1 MSWEDF
7 LERAAREFRSLLDSY
22 KAFEPLDTR
31 PAPDTPGK
39 VMVCFV
45 NRYMKALD
53 GVKYR
58 IRFDGKELAGTT
70 SENAYCIELQPASL
84 SPVRVWVWSHHRGD
98 YKELDP
104 VRPRANEPVLVRKR
118 LDTLK
123 VLGQTDTPEKPK
135 APAPRPDSP
144 RSAPPPAPSPES
156 AQGVQPLPP
165 ERDERGNPLIP
176 VERPVPDRITV
187 EQLRTIFPKNK
198 RGAPSDAHLQA
209 VIDELNIDLARFKLD
224 TVFRRAHFF
233 GQLKR
238 ESGPTLSGAAES
250 LSYSPARLM
259 STFSYYAARPNEA
272 QSDGA
277 VSISSPSGEQVKP
290 AVRETIANKAYGP
303 HGSGPTL
310 GNVEPGD
317 GWRFRGRGMKQ
328 LTGRLNYRAF
338 SNSHRSMWGENLDFE
353 QEPDLVAGM
362 PYAIRSAVFFW
373 VENRC
378 WRAAD
383 SGISEAAIDAVTK
396 IVNSGEIRKH
406 AKGKYPKDS
415 ENPVLLRRN
424 YVKLAYAA
432 FT

>member
-22 KAFEPLDTR
+22 KAYEPLDTR

-187 EQLRTIFPKNK
+187 GQLRTIFPKLA
-198 RGAPSDAHLQA
+198 GGIPTDAHLQA
-209 VIDELNIDLARFKLD
+209 TADELNMDLPKFKLD

-233 GQLKR
+233 GQIR
-238 ESGPTLSGAAES
+238 QEAGPALSGAPES
-250 LSYSPARLM
+250 LNYS
-259 STFSYYAARPNEA
+259 STALQMFSYYERRPDEA
-272 QSDGA
+272 LVDGRH
-277 VSISSPSGEQVKP
+277 VVKLPDGRTQLKP
-290 AVRETIANKAYGP
+290 ADQRAIANKIYGE
-303 HGSGPTL
+303 HGGARRLSNELPS
-310 GNVEPGD
+310 D
-317 GWRFRGRGMKQ
+317 GWTYRGRGMKQ
-328 LTGRLNYRAF
+328 LTGRGNYANFKKNHARI
-338 SNSHRSMWGENLDFE
+338 WDQDIDFIANPE
-353 QEPDLVAGM
+353 LVSAL
-362 PYAIRSAVFFW
+362 PYSIRSAVSFW
-373 VENRC
+373 LAGRC
-378 WRAAD
+378 WAVAD
-383 SGISEAAIDAVTK
+383 GGMEDSVIDSVTR
-396 IVNSGEIRKH
+396 IVNSGEIAKH
-406 AKGKYPKDS
+406 NAGDYKDPNK
-415 ENPVLLRRN
+415 NPVLLRRI
-424 YVKLAYAA
+424 YSKLAYSA
-432 FT
+432 FA